1 MQILLRLLT
10 FLRPYR
16 GKVAITAVC
25 AAGLMAC
32 SITLPYLTGRVI
44 DQVLGEGDRAAL
56 APLVW
61 AVVGIAV
68 VRMALGV
75 LRRWVSGQVS
85 LAVEYDLRARLF
97 AHLQRMSFAYFDRMP
112 VGQLMSRATSDLQ
125 TVRFFLGYGL
135 IFVFMQAFTLIIIA
149 AILLVMNWSLALL
162 ALAMGP
168 ALLAVTWRYSRRSN
182 PVLIDVQQKVGE
194 VTEMAEESA
203 VGIRVIK
210 AFGREGDQ
218 SDRFGA
224 TARRAFDRSM
234 DAAHIR
240 ALYQPLMGFL
250 PVVGLGVVL
259 IYGGFQVIGGALT
272 LGEFVAF
279 YLYLTLL
286 MVPFRS
292 LGLLVAQSQRAIAGG
307 TRIFEVLDAAPD
319 VADAPGARPV
329 PAGDGAIRLL
339 DVTFAYDP
347 DGPPVLDGVNLD
359 IPAGRSV
366 ALIGPT
372 GSGKSTLTQL
382 IPRYYDATAG
392 RVLVNGADVRDVR
405 LDDLRRQIGVVS
417 QDPFLF
423 STSVRE
429 NIAYGRPEATDEE
442 IRRAARMAQAEEFID
457 ALPEGFDTVIGE
469 RGYTLSGGQRQR
481 VAIARA
487 LITDP
492 RILILDEATASV
504 DASTEREIQAAL
516 AAVMEGRTTLVIAH
530 RLSTVALADE
540 LVVLEEGRVAARGT
554 HDELYEASGLYRE
567 IHDGGLAR
575 PDLLAREA

>member
-1 MQILLRLLT
+1 M
-10 FLRPYR
+10 
-16 GKVAITAVC
+16 
-25 AAGLMAC
+25 
-32 SITLPYLTGRVI
+32 
-44 DQVLGEGDRAAL
+44 
-56 APLVW
+56 W

-75 LRRWVSGQVS
+75 LRRWMSGQVS

-97 AHLQRMSFAYFDRMP
+97 AHLQRLSFAYFDRMP

-135 IFVFMQAFTLIIIA
+135 IFVFMQAFTLVIIT

-259 IYGGFQVIGGALT
+259 IYGGIQVIDGALT

-292 LGLLVAQSQRAIAGG
+292 LGLLVAQAQRAIAGG

-319 VADAPGARPV
+319 VADAPGARPL

-347 DGPPVLDGVNLD
+347 DGPPVLDGVDLD
-359 IPAGRSV
+359 IPAGRTV

-372 GSGKSTLTQL
+372 GSGKTTLTQL

-392 RVLVNGADVRDVR
+392 RVLLDGADVRDVR
-405 LDDLRRQIGVVS
+405 LDELRRQIGVVS

-442 IRRAARMAQAEEFID
+442 MRQAARMAQAEEFID

-516 AAVMEGRTTLVIAH
+516 ARGHGGAHDAGHRPPPVHRRAGRRARGAGGRPGGRPRHPRRALRGERRSTATSTTAGSPAPTCWRARHDDAAPPRPPRPPARAEAAPIAAPQAAAPA
-530 RLSTVALADE
+530 AL
-540 LVVLEEGRVAARGT
+540 LPPLPRAARCV
-554 HDELYEASGLYRE
+554 
-567 IHDGGLAR
+567 DGR
-575 PDLLAREA
+575 C

>member
-1 MQILLRLLT
+1 LQILLRLLT

-44 DQVLGEGDRAAL
+44 DQVLGDGDRGAL

-259 IYGGFQVIGGALT
+259 IYGGFQVIDGALT

-279 YLYLTLL
+279 YLYLSLL

-319 VADAPGARPV
+319 VADAPDARPV

-339 DVTFAYDP
+339 DVSFAYDP
-347 DGPPVLDGVNLD
+347 DGPPVLDGVDLD
-359 IPAGRSV
+359 IPAGRAV

-392 RVLVNGADVRDVR
+392 RVLVDGADVRDVR

-516 AAVMEGRTTLVIAH
+516 AAVMAGRTTLVIAH